1 MMFSRFQFK
10 LLLANE
16 CDIIYECKACRNIFR
31 SLANFITHK
40 RMYCTTNFNS
50 SQHFHFRQ
58 NEDIATIIEH
68 SDTLSNSKETKE
80 HVRDLGSIIDRL
92 MRREQT
98 SQAITLS
105 DLYDQAS
112 ENLTQDEVIE
122 KKRILQLDR
131 MVNSDVAVYQTLK
144 KEESDSIK
152 REVNEIHDMFENVQ
166 TVLGPDGKV
175 SDGSGTLGKNT
186 AFKIESRPFSC
197 KICKL
202 TTKASVV
209 VNFVI
214 FFFRFFFFNSI

>member
-1 MMFSRFQFK
+1 M
-10 LLLANE
+10 LLANE

-31 SLANFITHK
+31 SLANFISHK
-40 RMYCTTNFNS
+40 RTYCTTNFNS

-58 NEDIATIIEH
+58 NDQDIATIIEH
-68 SDTLSNSKETKE
+68 SDVQSSSKETKE

-98 SQAITLS
+98 SQVITLN

-112 ENLTQDEVIE
+112 QNLTQDEVIE
-122 KKRILQLDR
+122 KKQILQLDR

-144 KEESDSIK
+144 KDEGDSIK
-152 REVNEIHDMFENVQ
+152 KEVNEIHDMFENVQ

-175 SDGSGTLGKNT
+175 SGGTIIGKSL
-186 AFKIESRPFSC
+186 AMKADSMRFSC

-202 TTKASVV
+202 EMKI
-209 VNFVI
+209 I
-214 FFFRFFFFNSI
+214 FSFCRFYFLCCTQVLVSS